1 MATKKDAK
9 KPTLNK
15 NGDRRGADNKGKQT
29 GTYIKNGKAYRI
41 VNGKKTN
48 LRAPT
53 PEEIRKIGKK
63 GGKAS
68 AEAQEK
74 KRTLKEDLEIL
85 LARNVTDPKLK
96 KTLAKLAGL
105 DEKAVITNQQA
116 VDIALFG
123 ALLKGNVKAF
133 EYIQATL
140 EQVPKKEQG
149 QEEQTQRRVEIIYD
163 LPDDKN

>member
-9 KPTLNK
+9 PTKKRNQTAKQLANLKPVQNK
-15 NGDRRGADNKGKQT
+15 KEASERG
-29 GTYIKNGKAYRI
+29 R
-41 VNGKKTN
+41 
-48 LRAPT
+48 
-53 PEEIRKIGKK
+53 K
-63 GGKAS
+63 GGIAS
-68 AEAQEK
+68 GVARRNK
-74 KRTLKEDLEIL
+74 KTLKEDLEIL
-85 LARNVTDPKLK
+85 LARKVTDPKLK
-96 KTLAKLAGL
+96 KTLARIAGL

-140 EQVPKKEQG
+140 EQMPKKEQG